1 MRTGA
6 EYLESLRD
14 GRKVWVMGEGR
25 VDDVTTHLATSAMVQ
40 EYVIWYDRHFD
51 AAWQDVLLTPLRA
64 GVERIPLAFLVPT
77 SSDDLRRMGQSY
89 AATIFLSAG
98 NITHTPAYGNLI
110 ALGILDAVQRLNPSP
125 EHVATAAQYRDWI
138 ARTGRFLTFAGGGAT
153 IGYRLREDPDER
165 ASMRL
170 IKETD
175 AGIVVSGKVGMHTSV
190 PFAEDVYIGALGAVT
205 CGEHRVT
212 FVVPVAAPGV
222 TVVCRKMAVR
232 HKNAF
237 IAPLS
242 SRFDELDAQMWL
254 DNVFIPWDRVFFTEP
269 PPGTTGPPP
278 LEPRRGQAITSWLFW
293 HQLYCW
299 LSKAEFTL
307 GLALACTD
315 AMGLREDA
323 QTIEYLVDLVVDV
336 QTVSSCITA
345 AERDPEGTQAGYC
358 FPGLPHIAAGSI
370 AMLKARQR
378 VTEILRILPG
388 SSLVVAPADTD
399 LADPEMAAGLEESF
413 GGGGYT
419 ALQRAA
425 LLQMAW
431 DHISSDL
438 DSRESAFE
446 LHANGG
452 LPTWRNRLRSWFDRY
467 NELANGVLSLLDME
481 MPTVD
486 MTSIRI
492 VPPGPRRSVSVLA
505 RSNANSPT
513 QSASSTTT

>member
-6 EYLESLRD
+6 EYLESLHD

-25 VDDVTTHLATSAMVQ
+25 VDDVTTHPATGAMVQ
-40 EYVIWYDRHFD
+40 QYVAWYDRHFD
-51 AAWQDVLLTPLRA
+51 PAWQDVLLTSPDA
-64 GVERIPLAFLVPT
+64 GGERIPLAFLLPR

-110 ALGILDAVQRLNPSP
+110 ALGVLDAVQRMNPSP
-125 EHVATAAQYRDWI
+125 DNVTTAAHYRDWL

-153 IGYRLREDPDER
+153 IGYRFREDPNER
-165 ASMRL
+165 ASVRL

-175 AGIVVSGKVGMHTSV
+175 AGIVVSGKIGMHTSL
-190 PFAEDVYIGALGAVT
+190 PFAEDVYVGTVGAVT
-205 CGEHRVT
+205 CGERRVT

-222 TVVCRKMAVR
+222 TVVCRKMATR
-232 HKNAF
+232 HQNPF

-254 DNVFIPWDRVFFTEP
+254 DNVFIPWERVFLTEP
-269 PPGTTGPPP
+269 PPGTSGLPP

-293 HQLYCW
+293 HQLYGW

-315 AMGLREDA
+315 AMGLREDQ

-336 QTVSSCITA
+336 QTVHSCITA
-345 AERDPEGTQAGYC
+345 AERDPEVTQAGYG
-358 FPGLPHIAAGSI
+358 FPGLLHIAAGSI

-399 LADPEMAAGLEESF
+399 LAAPEMAAGLEESF

-425 LLQMAW
+425 LLHMAW
-431 DHISSDL
+431 DHISSGL
-438 DSRESAFE
+438 DGRESAFE

-452 LPTWRNRLRSWFDRY
+452 MPTWRNRLRSWFNRY
-467 NELANGVLSLLDME
+467 NELANGVLGLLDVA
-481 MPTVD
+481 MPTID
-486 MTSIRI
+486 LTSIRI
-492 VPPGPRRSVSVLA
+492 VPPGPRRPVSVPA
-505 RSNANSPT
+505 QDGVSSPT
-513 QSASSTTT
+513 RSASSTTT

>member
-25 VDDVTTHLATSAMVQ
+25 VDDVTTHLATSAMVR
-40 EYVIWYDRHFD
+40 EYVAWYDRHFD
-51 AAWQDVLLTPLRA
+51 AAWQDVLLTPPQA
-64 GVERIPLAFLVPT
+64 GEERIPLAFLVPT

-110 ALGILDAVQRLNPSP
+110 ALGILDAVQRQNPSP

-153 IGYRLREDPDER
+153 IGYRLREDPDAR

-205 CGEHRVT
+205 CGAHRVT

-269 PPGTTGPPP
+269 PPGTAGPPP

-299 LSKAEFTL
+299 LVQGRVHPGPGA
-307 GLALACTD
+307 GLHRRHGAAGGPADHRVSGRSRRGRADGVELSSPPPSVIQKD
-315 AMGLREDA
+315 AGRA
-323 QTIEYLVDLVVDV
+323 Y
-336 QTVSSCITA
+336 
-345 AERDPEGTQAGYC
+345 R

-378 VTEILRILPG
+378 ITEILRILPG

-399 LADPEMAAGLEESF
+399 LAVPELAADLEEAF

-467 NELANGVLSLLDME
+467 NSWRTACWACS
-481 MPTVD
+481 TW
-486 MTSIRI
+486 RC
-492 VPPGPRRSVSVLA
+492 RRS
-505 RSNANSPT
+505 T
-513 QSASSTTT
+513 